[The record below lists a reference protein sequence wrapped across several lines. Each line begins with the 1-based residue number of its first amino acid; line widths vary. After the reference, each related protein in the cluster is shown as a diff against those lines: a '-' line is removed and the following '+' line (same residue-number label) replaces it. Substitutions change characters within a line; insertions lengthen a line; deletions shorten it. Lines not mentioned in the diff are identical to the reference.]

1 MRKTAT
7 TFIILALLLSV
18 VAVVSCKTIKYIEV
32 PQVTHDTI
40 QIYNTKVDSIRFY
53 DSISVKGLNDTIFI
67 EKYRY
72 RDRYH
77 FVRDSIYLSKVDT
90 VTKVQIEQIEKKLTK
105 WQTFKMRFGGYSF
118 GFLLALIVGCAVY
131 LFMKFKF

>member
-1 MRKTAT
+1 MKHKAIK
-7 TFIILALLLSV
+7 IITLIAV
-18 VAVVSCKTIKYIEV
+18 AVAVVCCRTIRYVEV

-105 WQTFKMRFGGYSF
+105 WQSFKMRFGGYSF
-118 GFLLALIVGCAVY
+118 VFLLALIVGCAVY
-131 LFMKFKF
+131 LFMKIYH

>member
-1 MRKTAT
+1 MKHKAIK
-7 TFIILALLLSV
+7 IITLIAV
-18 VAVVSCKTIKYIEV
+18 AVAVVCCRTIRFVEV

-105 WQTFKMRFGGYSF
+105 WQSFKMRFGGYSF
-118 GFLLALIVGCAVY
+118 VFLLALIVGCAVY
-131 LFMKFKF
+131 LFMKIYH